1 MLHEKVYNQ
10 QVIQLSQDQ
19 QKTLNTLFDWF
30 NEVHTKSGKNFIT
43 VGGYA
48 GTGKTTLL
56 AYLRNLINKQNP
68 TTKVAFASY
77 TGKATQVMKNKLTA
91 TKQLQKRDFIGTIH
105 SLIYDTIE
113 DERGIVLGW
122 ELKDAKDVVYDLL
135 VIDEASMVDEKIWN
149 DLLYFGI
156 PVIAVGD
163 HGQLPPINGNF
174 NLMKQP
180 QLKLEKIH
188 RQAEGNPIIKVSILA
203 RENGEIPHT
212 QFDEKVIKHKFSEAG
227 YLVEEELQNY
237 NPETL
242 ILCGYNSSR
251 VKINKVIRANL
262 GFKLPVPLP
271 GDRVICLR
279 NNHKK
284 RIFNGMLGELVSLQK
299 HGDESYLAE
308 IDMETG
314 AGESSILY
322 RGIISAEQ
330 FNTETTLNNINGAIR
345 TQKMDLFDFG
355 YALTVHKAQGSQAKR
370 VVLFEERFKHMNDEM
385 WRRWL
390 YTAVTRAEEELVIF
404 G

>member
-1 MLHEKVYNQ
+1 
-10 QVIQLSQDQ
+10 VIQLSPDQ
-19 QKTLNTLFDWF
+19 QKTLNILFDWF
-30 NEVHTKSGKNFIT
+30 NSVQSKGGQNFIT

-56 AYLRNLINKQNP
+56 AYLRNLIQKQNP
-68 TTKVAFASY
+68 ATKVAFASY

-113 DERGIVLGW
+113 DERGVVLGW
-122 ELKDAKDVVYDLL
+122 ELKDSKDVVYDLL
-135 VIDEASMVDEKIWN
+135 VIDEASMVDEKIWH

-156 PVIAVGD
+156 PVVAVGD
-163 HGQLPPINGNF
+163 HGQLPPISGNF
-174 NLMKQP
+174 NLMKSP

-188 RQAEGNPIIKVSILA
+188 RQAENNPIIKVSIYA
-203 RENGEIPHT
+203 REQGAIPHE
-212 QFDEKVIKHKFSEAG
+212 QFDEKVVKHKFSESG
-227 YLVEEELQNY
+227 YLVEEALQSY
-237 NPETL
+237 NPQTL
-242 ILCGYNSSR
+242 FLCGYNSSR

-262 GFKLPVPLP
+262 GFELSAPLP

-284 RIFNGMLGELVSLQK
+284 RIFNGMLGELIQLER
-299 HGDESYLAE
+299 HGDDSYLAE
-308 IDMETG
+308 IEMENG
-314 AGESSILY
+314 FGEPPLLY

-330 FNTETTLNNINGAIR
+330 FNTETTLNNINGAVR

-355 YALTVHKAQGSQAKR
+355 YALTVHKAQGSQAKK
-370 VVLFEERFKHMNDEM
+370 VVLFEERFKQMDDEM